1 VQGRLSKDELD
12 LRVSRAFAARTYAD
26 LAGLTGDLGSG
37 RAAPRTVLHRVGP
50 PGGKPHPPGD
60 ERLRV
65 FLAYSLTDDAGCL
78 LRGHLAGRF
87 EVVTTEPM
95 VTGGTTPRTA
105 LRRALMSTDVAVV
118 VFPAADDLSWPATLF
133 AAGAAGGA
141 GGPLILVG
149 QVAPVAARWS
159 DSPVVRPDQVDDV
172 ISMIK
177 EFGIRPREWLVR
189 NATGGPGRRPGT
201 ALSTR

>member
-1 VQGRLSKDELD
+1 VIDALKAAFVQGRLSKDELD

-26 LAGLTGDLGSG
+26 LAVLTGDLGPG
-37 RAAPRTVLHRVGP
+37 GAAPRTVLYRVGP
-50 PGGKPHPPGD
+50 PGGKPHPAGD

-78 LRGHLAGRF
+78 LRRHLAGRF
-87 EVVTTEPM
+87 EVVTPEPM
-95 VTGGTTPRTA
+95 VTDGTTPRTA

-118 VFPAADDLSWPATLF
+118 VFPAADDPSWPAG
-133 AAGAAGGA
+133 AAGAAGAAAGA
-141 GGPLILVG
+141 GGPLVLVG

-172 ISMIK
+172 IIMIQ

-189 NATGGPGRRPGT
+189 NATG
-201 ALSTR
+201 